1 MLKPRIRCWEGIHDP
16 VPQDSTEGLI
26 EMCRDFI
33 KSDMVGVEVG
43 SFHGASSEVFSVF
56 CSKLTCVDP
65 WTLAQ
70 DQRGY
75 QELPRD
81 LSVLA
86 EKNFDELMHQCK
98 NIIKMRLFSDQAAPL
113 FKDESLDFVYIDGA
127 HDDINV
133 ELDIK
138 LWSPKIKKGGY
149 LSGHDYVIVKRIIDK
164 LEIEVIKV
172 YPDSSWISLR

>member
-1 MLKPRIRCWEGIHDP
+1 MIKPRIRCWEGIHDP

-26 EMCRDFI
+26 EMCSDFI
-33 KSDMVGVEVG
+33 KSEMVGVEVG

-56 CSKLTCVDP
+56 CKNLTCVDP

-75 QELPRD
+75 SEIPRD

-86 EKNFDELMHQCK
+86 ERNFDELMNRCE
-98 NIIKMRLFSDQAAPL
+98 NITKMRLFSDQAAL
-113 FKDESLDFVYIDGA
+113 SFENESLDFVYIDGA
-127 HDDINV
+127 HDDINI

-149 LSGHDYVIVKRIIDK
+149 LSGHDHMLIEKILNK
-164 LEIEVIKV
+164 LEIKVINV
-172 YPDSSWISLR
+172 YQDSSWISLV